1 MYVALIQNTAL
12 LVALSTLYSLGSR
25 LRTRDG
31 VWFRVYV
38 GLLFGAV
45 AVAGMMTPFHYSA
58 GIIYDGRSIVL
69 SMAGLFGGLTVAGIS
84 AIIAGAFRA
93 SLGGAGVWAGLAT
106 IVGCSLV
113 GFVFRRVHGNRPDR
127 LGIPALYALG
137 LAAHLVMLGC
147 QWTLLPWP
155 TGVSVVRTIW
165 LPVMLI
171 YPVATVLMGLLL
183 GTEDRRVRA
192 EEALRESEEA
202 LRASEERF
210 ALAVQGAK
218 DGIWDWD
225 IKRHTLYWSPRIKEM
240 LGYADDELDV
250 DFHTFESRLH
260 PDDVE
265 PIKAAIEAH
274 LKRREAYNVEHRLRT
289 KSGEYRWFNVRG
301 QALWDKD
308 GQPIRMTGST
318 TDITERKRAEEKI
331 QEQLAELRRWY
342 RATLDREGR
351 IIELKR
357 EVNELLLQAGRPPRY
372 LSAVEDTESAA
383 PARGNDAVCNAVQ

>member
-12 LVALSTLYSLGSR
+12 LVALSTLYSFGSR
-25 LRTRDG
+25 LRARNG
-31 VWFRVYV
+31 VWFRLYM
-38 GLLFGAV
+38 GLLFGVV

-106 IVGCSLV
+106 IVSCSLV
-113 GFVFRRVHGNRPDR
+113 GVIFRRMYGNRPDR
-127 LGIPALYALG
+127 LGIPALYILG

-147 QWTLLPWP
+147 QLALLPWP
-155 TGVSVVRTIW
+155 TGVSVVQAIW
-165 LPVMLI
+165 LPVMSI

-202 LRASEERF
+202 LRISQERF
-210 ALAVQGAK
+210 ALAVQGAN

-225 IKRHTLYWSPRIKEM
+225 IKNHTLYWSPRMKEL
-240 LGYADDELDV
+240 LGYADDELAV
-250 DFHTFESRLH
+250 DFHTFESHLH

-274 LKRREAYNVEHRLRT
+274 LKGRKAYNVEQRLRT
-289 KSGEYRWFNVRG
+289 KSGEYRWFNARG
-301 QALWDKD
+301 QALWDEE
-308 GQPIRMTGST
+308 GRPIRMAGST

-331 QEQLAELRRWY
+331 QEQLTELQRWY
-342 RATLDREGR
+342 KATLDREGR

-357 EVNELLLQAGRPPRY
+357 EVNELLLQAGQPIRY
-372 LSAVEDTESAA
+372 PSVADGVQSATLASDGDAAGSAS
-383 PARGNDAVCNAVQ
+383 P